1 MTLLGVIYLANTLE
15 EIKEQHLTN
24 YKKAVEEIIRNNTDV
39 LVEEDIMSLLKKPP
53 LDSMDTIKIKF
64 LDLAKRQ
71 KIVLDT
77 NALDKVINNYRLAN
91 IKMIDEL
98 KEYRNK
104 ELLAKIKDKEI
115 IKLANKDLL
124 SINKSIE
131 KITSKHIEAN
141 LDSNIIKKINSVF
154 TKDTEEA
161 KKEKVITDITKY
173 LNGIYKKQLKD
184 NIDIKIMVKDT
195 TLINGIKEQASRYL
209 YTIENSH
216 LFDDMK

>member
-71 KIVLDT
+71 KIILDT